1 MYSNSELEVMGDD
14 LARLTAELDQVQQE
28 IENGRLIYGSD
39 PIVSARLDSRQAWL
53 DDLRGEIQIAKRC
66 IKELSS

>member
-1 MYSNSELEVMGDD
+1 MYSNSELEAMGDD

-39 PIVSARLDSRQAWL
+39 PIVSAQLDSRQAWL